1 MPEAIRQILER
12 HLQSILDCDVTA
24 YHASTVP
31 ELTLYEWY
39 VTPHRIDGLGF
50 HDFLMTESAR
60 PDTPAIAPRIALSI
74 PEGIPEGT
82 ALDPSGRAG
91 NVPDKVPSEA
101 RDGVTSEAREKARER
116 FDLANYREQLYGD
129 CAVCCYTL
137 LISRATSQGTTVRSH
152 NESRVFVRRDGVWK
166 VVHVHKSPAW
176 NAPHQAA

>member
-1 MPEAIRQILER
+1 MPDTENVRSVLER
-12 HLQSILDCDVTA
+12 HLQSILDCDVKA

-60 PDTPAIAPRIALSI
+60 PDTPAIAPRIAPSI
-74 PEGIPEGT
+74 PGGIPEGT

-91 NVPDKVPSEA
+91 NAPDKVP
-101 RDGVTSEAREKARER
+101 SEAREKARER

-152 NESRVFVRRDGVWK
+152 NETRVFVRRDGAWK

-176 NAPHQAA
+176 NAPHQAG

>member
-1 MPEAIRQILER
+1 MPDTENVRSVLER
-12 HLQSILDCDVTA
+12 HLQSILDCDVNA

-60 PDTPAIAPRIALSI
+60 PDTPAIAPRI
-74 PEGIPEGT
+74 PEGT
-82 ALDPSGRAG
+82 PLDPAGQSGGAAEG
-91 NVPDKVPSEA
+91 PSA
-101 RDGVTSEAREKARER
+101 TREKARER
-116 FDLANYREQLYGD
+116 FDLANYREQVYGD
-129 CAVCCYTL
+129 CAICSYTL

-152 NESRVFVRRDGVWK
+152 NETRVFVRRDGVWK

-176 NAPHQAA
+176 NAPHQAG

>member
-1 MPEAIRQILER
+1 MPDTESVRSVLER

-60 PDTPAIAPRIALSI
+60 PDTPA
-74 PEGIPEGT
+74 T

-91 NVPDKVPSEA
+91 SAPDKVP
-101 RDGVTSEAREKARER
+101 SEAREKARER
-116 FDLANYREQLYGD
+116 FDLANYGEQVYGD

-137 LISRATSQGTTVRSH
+137 LLSRATSQGTAVRSH
-152 NESRVFVRRDGVWK
+152 NETRGFVRRDGERK

-176 NAPHQAA
+176 NAPHQAG

>member
-1 MPEAIRQILER
+1 MPDTENVRPVLER
-12 HLQSILDCDVTA
+12 HLQSILDCDVNA

-60 PDTPAIAPRIALSI
+60 PDTPAIAPRI
-74 PEGIPEGT
+74 PEGT

-91 NVPDKVPSEA
+91 SAPDKAP
-101 RDGVTSEAREKARER
+101 SEAREKARER

-152 NESRVFVRRDGVWK
+152 NETRVFVRRDGVWK

-176 NAPHQAA
+176 NAPHQAG